1 MKVLKVILTILFLLI
16 ILSIPRL
23 IHKLLYVVI
32 RILTIFNNTLNYLIK
47 QVEEEFNQER
57 DGRTESK
64 KN

>member
-1 MKVLKVILTILFLLI
+1 MKILKVILTILFLLV

-47 QVEEEFNQER
+47 QVEEELNQGQN
-57 DGRTESK
+57 GRTESK
-64 KN
+64 EN